1 MQRFQDQAAALEDP
15 AGLTEQKGPGVVVT
29 LSDAPEEVIDA
40 ATGDKNPLVV
50 HQQDIEAVVNAMW
63 KGGAEA
69 VVLQGQRIVTTTGIK
84 CEGNSVVIQG
94 VPYPQP
100 YVVEAVGDV
109 GELTSAISSDR
120 YLQIYREQANDPA
133 IAVGWDLDL
142 EDGLEIPI
150 AGTSFSAAYVSG
162 LAALVRQRFPELTAA
177 QVMNRITAT
186 ARHPGGGADNVVG
199 AGVVDPVAA
208 LTWDVPPG
216 PATIPYQIKA
226 IPPDNRVITIA
237 VEARQ

>member
-1 MQRFQDQAAALEDP
+1 MALGYD
-15 AGLTEQKGPGVVVT
+15 G
-29 LSDAPEEVIDA
+29 
-40 ATGDKNPLVV
+40 NP
-50 HQQDIEAVVNAMW
+50 VNA
-63 KGGAEA
+63 
-69 VVLQGQRIVTTTGIK
+69 LQG
-84 CEGNSVVIQG
+84 
-94 VPYPQP
+94 
-100 YVVEAVGDV
+100 
-109 GELTSAISSDR
+109 
-120 YLQIYREQANDPA
+120 
-133 IAVGWDLDL
+133 
-142 EDGLEIPI
+142 EDGPIPI

-226 IPPDNRVITIA
+226 IPPPVYVPPPDRSPITWVVIVAAKRGRGAGYRRDGTA
-237 VEARQ
+237 GVEAPMSRVLSVFGVRFTTGHALWAAVLIPACLLLFAQMHLMWLGITLSVLIGIGAILTLRGRRVTG